1 MSIRCRGRHDAIW
14 LVASAGCAKEI
25 SPLFKHV
32 CEVPK
37 AINDTGAILRVPNS
51 HDTGAILRVPNA
63 FVAQLMFAFFAA
75 GSFFRFL
82 PPVRELI
89 WLALQLFQEAAWL
102 RA

>member
-82 PPVRELI
+82 DSSLQCANSFG
-89 WLALQLFQEAAWL
+89 WLCSFIGKQS
-102 RA
+102 